1 MGYEINWHANAGD
14 PVLQSPQYQL
24 YSQTSFEL
32 LDINQVKA
40 ALRKALAS
48 NESAG
53 VVNYLSWVIR
63 TLGLIA

>member
-1 MGYEINWHANAGD
+1 MGYDINWFAEAGD

-40 ALRKALAS
+40 SLRTALAS
-48 NESAG
+48 NESAS

-63 TLGLIA
+63 VLGLIA